1 MKKPRYA
8 IIKDVNIG
16 KDTKVY
22 DQVNLYKC
30 KIGQNTKIDAFVYI
44 EENVDIGNNVK
55 IRPFTFIP
63 TGVRIEDDVFIG
75 PHVTFTNDRYP
86 RVRGKWREL
95 KTVVKKGASIGA
107 GAVICPGVTIGEYA
121 LVGAGSIVVRD
132 VPDYAIIVGN
142 PARIV
147 GDVRDEEF
155 KKKVK
160 KLLEEGVGELKGENS
175 EWPWP

>member
-8 IIKDVNIG
+8 IIKDVNIE

-44 EENVDIGNNVK
+44 EENVEIGNNVK

-107 GAVICPGVTIGEYA
+107 GVVVCPGVTIGEYA
-121 LVGAGSIVVRD
+121 LIGAGSIVVKD
-132 VPDYAIIVGN
+132 IPNYAIVVGN
-142 PARIV
+142 PAKVV